1 MDIGERIRELRKNS
15 KVSQAELAKKIG
27 VSSGNVGDWERGR
40 VKPGAEALI
49 ALMNYFKVSADYLLT
64 GKEQQIL
71 TEKTEKVKESN
82 SQMNFTEE
90 EIDMIM
96 KFRKLNY
103 EDQQDTIDIIDMKY
117 NRKVKRGMS
126 SNSSNGGTGEEA
138 ATSEAV

>member
-1 MDIGERIRELRKNS
+1 MDISERIRELRKNF

-40 VKPGAEALI
+40 AKPGAEALI
-49 ALMNYFKVSADYLLT
+49 VLMNYFKVSADYLLT

-71 TEKTEKVKESN
+71 TEKTGTVKESN
-82 SQMNFTEE
+82 AQMNFTEE

-117 NRKVKRGMS
+117 NRKVKRGML
-126 SNSSNGGTGEEA
+126 SNSPNGGTGEEA